1 MSSLRLRPVQDGDLD
16 HLFAFERD
24 PAAVQMAA
32 FTRADPSDRQ
42 AFDAHYRRVRANPQN
57 TLYAIERDGILVGQ
71 IASFTIED
79 SREIS
84 YWIDPAR
91 WGQGL
96 ASAALDMFLE
106 IERTRPLHARVA
118 EHNIA
123 SARVLTHAGFVKIG
137 WEVSY
142 ADGVAHEVVEH
153 NYRRER

>member
-1 MSSLRLRPVQDGDLD
+1 MSTLRLRPVQDGDLD
-16 HLFAFERD
+16 QLFAFERD
-24 PAAVQMAA
+24 PAAVRMAA

-42 AFDAHYRRVRANPQN
+42 AFDAHYRRVRANPEN
-57 TLYAIERDGILVGQ
+57 TLCAIEDDGILVGQ
-71 IASFTIED
+71 VASFTVED

-84 YWIDPAR
+84 YWI
-91 WGQGL
+91 
-96 ASAALDMFLE
+96 DMFLE

-123 SARVLTHAGFVKIG
+123 SARVLTRAGFVKIG

-153 NYRRER
+153 IYRRER

>member
-1 MSSLRLRPVQDGDLD
+1 MSSLRLRPLQDGDLD

-24 PAAVQMAA
+24 PAAVRMAA

-42 AFDAHYRRVRANPQN
+42 AFDAHYRRVRANPEN
-57 TLYAIERDGILVGQ
+57 TLYAIERDGLFVGQ
-71 IASFTIED
+71 IASFTIDD

-96 ASAALDMFLE
+96 ASAALDVFLE

-123 SARVLTHAGFVKIG
+123 SARVLTRAGFVKIG

-142 ADGVAHEVVEH
+142 ADGVGHEVVEH
-153 NYRRER
+153 IYQRER

>member
-16 HLFAFERD
+16 QLFAFERD

-32 FTRADPSDRQ
+32 LTRADPSDRQ
-42 AFDAHYRRVRANPQN
+42 AFDAHYRRVRANPEN
-57 TLYAIERDGILVGQ
+57 TLCAIERDGVLVGQ
-71 IASFTIED
+71 IASFTVED
-79 SREIS
+79 SREIA
-84 YWIDPAR
+84 YWIDPER

-106 IERTRPLHARVA
+106 IERTRPLHARVS

-123 SARVLTHAGFVKIG
+123 SAKVLTRAGFVEIG
-137 WEVSY
+137 SEVSY

-153 NYRRER
+153 IYLRER

>member
-1 MSSLRLRPVQDGDLD
+1 
-16 HLFAFERD
+16 
-24 PAAVQMAA
+24 MAA

-42 AFDAHYRRVRANPQN
+42 AFDTHYRRVRANPEN

-79 SREIS
+79 AREIS

-96 ASAALDMFLE
+96 ASAALDTFLG

-123 SARVLTHAGFVKIG
+123 SARVLTRAGFVKIG
-137 WEVSY
+137 CEVSY
-142 ADGVAHEVVEH
+142 ADGVAHEVLEH
-153 NYRRER
+153 IYRRER

>member
-1 MSSLRLRPVQDGDLD
+1 MSSLRLRPVEDGDLD
-16 HLFAFERD
+16 QLFAFERD

-42 AFDAHYRRVRANPQN
+42 AFDAHYRRVRANPEN
-57 TLYAIERDGILVGQ
+57 TLCAIEHDGILVGQ

-96 ASAALDMFLE
+96 ASAALDAFLE

-123 SARVLTHAGFVKIG
+123 SARVLTRADFVAVG
-137 WEVSY
+137 SEVSY
-142 ADGVAHEVVEH
+142 ADGVAREVVEH
-153 NYRRER
+153 IYRRER

>member
-16 HLFAFERD
+16 QLF
-24 PAAVQMAA
+24 
-32 FTRADPSDRQ
+32 
-42 AFDAHYRRVRANPQN
+42 
-57 TLYAIERDGILVGQ
+57 AIERDGILVVQ

-96 ASAALDMFLE
+96 ASAGLDMFLE

-123 SARVLTHAGFVKIG
+123 SSRVLTRAGFVAIG
-137 WEVSY
+137 SEASFGDLR
-142 ADGVAHEVVEH
+142 A
-153 NYRRER
+153 RE

>member
-1 MSSLRLRPVQDGDLD
+1 MSTLRLRPVQDGDLD
-16 HLFAFERD
+16 QLFAFERD
-24 PAAVQMAA
+24 PAAVRMAA

-42 AFDAHYRRVRANPQN
+42 AFDAHYRRVRANPEN
-57 TLYAIERDGILVGQ
+57 TLCAIEYDGVLVGQ

-79 SREIS
+79 AREIS

-91 WGQGL
+91 RGQGL

-106 IERTRPLHARVA
+106 IDHTRPLRARVA

-123 SARVLTHAGFVKIG
+123 SARVLSSAGFVKIG
-137 WEVSY
+137 WDVSY

-153 NYRRER
+153 IYLRDR

>member
-16 HLFAFERD
+16 QLFAFERD
-24 PAAVQMAA
+24 PAAVRMAA

-42 AFDAHYRRVRANPQN
+42 AFDAHYRRVRANPEN
-57 TLYAIERDGILVGQ
+57 TLCAIERDGILVGQ

-84 YWIDPAR
+84 YRIDPAC

-106 IERTRPLHARVA
+106 IEPTRPLHARVA

-123 SARVLTHAGFVKIG
+123 SARVLTRAGFVKIG
-137 WEVSY
+137 SEVSY
-142 ADGVAHEVVEH
+142 ADGIAREVVEH
-153 NYRRER
+153 IYRRER

>member
-1 MSSLRLRPVQDGDLD
+1 MSSLRLRLVQDGDLD
-16 HLFAFERD
+16 QLFAFERD

-42 AFDAHYRRVRANPQN
+42 AFDAHYRRVRANPGN
-57 TLYAIERDGILVGQ
+57 TLYAIERDGVFVGQ

-79 SREIS
+79 AREIS

-96 ASAALDMFLE
+96 ASAALDLFLE

-123 SARVLTHAGFVKIG
+123 SSRVLTRAGFVKIG
-137 WEVSY
+137 CEVSY
-142 ADGVAHEVVEH
+142 AAGVAHDVVEH
-153 NYRRER
+153 IYRRER

>member
-1 MSSLRLRPVQDGDLD
+1 MRSLCLRPVQDGDLD
-16 HLFAFERD
+16 QLFAFERD
-24 PAAVQMAA
+24 PAAVRMAA

-42 AFDAHYRRVRANPQN
+42 AFDAHYRHVRSNPEN
-57 TLYAIERDGILVGQ
+57 TLCAIERDGILVGQ
-71 IASFTIED
+71 IASFTVKD

-96 ASAALDMFLE
+96 ASAALGTFLE

-123 SARVLTHAGFVKIG
+123 SARVLTRAGFVKIG

-142 ADGVAHEVVEH
+142 ANGVAHEVVEH
-153 NYRRER
+153 IYRRER

>member
-1 MSSLRLRPVQDGDLD
+1 MSSPRLRPVQDGDLD
-16 HLFAFERD
+16 QLFAFERD
-24 PAAVQMAA
+24 PVAVQMAA

-57 TLYAIERDGILVGQ
+57 TLCAIERDGILVGQ
-71 IASFTIED
+71 IASFTIDD

-96 ASAALDMFLE
+96 AGAALDMFLE
-106 IERTRPLHARVA
+106 IERTRPLFGRVA

-123 SARVLTHAGFVKIG
+123 STRVLTRAGFVEIG
-137 WEVSY
+137 WELSY
-142 ADGVAHEVVEH
+142 AHGVAHEVVERI
-153 NYRRER
+153 YRRER

>member
-1 MSSLRLRPVQDGDLD
+1 MTSLRLRPVQDRDLD
-16 HLFAFERD
+16 QLFAFERD
-24 PAAVQMAA
+24 PAAVRMAA
-32 FTRADPSDRQ
+32 FTRADPSDCQ

-57 TLYAIERDGILVGQ
+57 TLCAIERDGILVGQ

-91 WGQGL
+91 WGRGL
-96 ASAALDMFLE
+96 LAPLDMFLE
-106 IERTRPLHARVA
+106 IERTRLLHARVA

-123 SARVLTHAGFVKIG
+123 SARVLTRAGFVKIG

-153 NYRRER
+153 IYRRER